1 MTYYNRDN
9 YERNLERYEVPEEYN
24 NEDRSNFV
32 YGFVIGAVIGTAIG
46 LVTTKSKRNKGFEQS
61 TSEFRSSII
70 KQSEE
75 QRQAA
80 ENEVNH
86 IKSSVSDSEVSAQK
100 AAIQEESAEN
110 NLSNPTN
117 HESTDNSSNTAATV
131 GGVAVGATAGT
142 TAGLAANKAESD
154 NQQQSKEGT
163 PSSKELSA
171 QQNAIQKESS
181 QNDLADP
188 SVSNDDNTTNAVASG
203 ATATAGAGVTAS
215 NASDSQ
221 ATTGNTQQDEDTVA
235 PTEDSNK
242 VSANKLARAAKEKH
256 EAMFNDSV
264 VAQNTKKLLQPEQP
278 TNGKFDGGVPNLVTK
293 SSNVNDDDFKL
304 TDTKAA
310 TAAAAGTATAG
321 GAAGAAS
328 VASENDKG
336 SSNANTNATT
346 KDNNKSGNSAT
357 GSAEKRV
364 EQTHETVVFKDG
376 HIVHD
381 KASNNLAYNSKS
393 EATDSNV
400 ESSKETNYKKNR
412 PSQKNSGEKASSKID
427 KKTFND

>member
-75 QRQAA
+75 QRQQA
-80 ENEVNH
+80 ENEVNN
-86 IKSSVSDSEVSAQK
+86 IKSTVSDSEISAQK
-100 AAIQEESAEN
+100 AAIQEEASEN
-110 NLSNPTN
+110 NLSNPAK
-117 HESTDNSSNTAATV
+117 HEPTDNSSNSAATV

-142 TAGLAANKAESD
+142 TAGLAANKDDAD
-154 NQQQSKEGT
+154 KQQQPTEGT
-163 PSSKELSA
+163 PSNKELNA

-188 SVSNDDNTTNAVASG
+188 SVSSDDNKTAAVGAGAVAS
-203 ATATAGAGVTAS
+203 
-215 NASDSQ
+215 NANDNQ
-221 ATTGNTQQDEDTVA
+221 ATTDSTQQDDDTVA
-235 PTEDSNK
+235 STEESNK
-242 VSANKLARAAKEKH
+242 VSANKLALAAKEKH
-256 EAMFNDSV
+256 EAMYNDSV
-264 VAQNTKKLLQPEQP
+264 VAQNTKQLLQPEQP
-278 TNGKFDGGVPNLVTK
+278 TQGKFDGDVPNLVTK
-293 SSNVNDDDFKL
+293 SSNVKEDDFKL
-304 TDTKAA
+304 TDSKGAA
-310 TAAAAGTATAG
+310 AAAAGTATVG

-328 VASENDKG
+328 VTSDNEKT
-336 SSNANTNATT
+336 SNNANATT
-346 KDNNKSGNSAT
+346 KENNNSGSAASD
-357 GSAEKRV
+357 SAEKRV
-364 EQTHETVVFKDG
+364 EQTHETVVFKNG

-381 KASNNLAYNSKS
+381 KASNNLANNNSKV
-393 EATDSNV
+393 EASDSNV

-412 PSQKNSGEKASSKID
+412 PTHKNSGEKASSKID

>member
-117 HESTDNSSNTAATV
+117 HESTNNSSNTTATV

-154 NQQQSKEGT
+154 NQQQSTEGT
-163 PSSKELSA
+163 TSSKELSA

-188 SVSNDDNTTNAVASG
+188 SVSNDVNKTNAVASG
-203 ATATAGAGVTAS
+203 ATATAGTGAVAS
-215 NASDSQ
+215 NANDSQ
-221 ATTGNTQQDEDTVA
+221 ATTDNTQQNENIVA

-242 VSANKLARAAKEKH
+242 VSANRLARAAKEKH
-256 EAMFNDSV
+256 EEMFRDSV

-278 TNGKFDGGVPNLVTK
+278 TNGKFDGDVPNLVTK
-293 SSNVNDDDFKL
+293 SSNVNNDDFKL
-304 TDTKAA
+304 TDSK
-310 TAAAAGTATAG
+310 
-321 GAAGAAS
+321 AAS
-328 VASENDKG
+328 VASENDKY
-336 SSNANTNATT
+336 SNNANTNATT
-346 KDNNKSGNSAT
+346 KDNNKSASSASD
-357 GSAEKRV
+357 SAEKRV

-381 KASNNLAYNSKS
+381 KASNNLANNSKS